1 VEVSAGPPTP
11 AIYFLSDYG
20 TADEFVGVVHAVLHR
35 HAPGLAV
42 IDLSHQIA
50 PFDVAAGAA
59 MLARCAPYLGAGVVL
74 GVVDPGVGTARRAVA
89 IRMTSGIAGPVA
101 SPGPM
106 APPAGSEGIA
116 PGRPVWLVGPDN
128 GLLMPLATALGGPE
142 IAIVL
147 GSGTQPRP
155 QAAGA
160 PSGRGPTFDGRDV
173 FAPAAAHLAL
183 GGDPDRL
190 GTVIDPASLIAID
203 PHSGGRVVRTPTG
216 SELVTSVVSID
227 RFGNVELAL
236 LPDVLDEV
244 GLPPVGSA
252 EVRVHRG
259 PAMPSTPVRR
269 VAAFAELDE
278 GELGLLVDSSG
289 RLALVCNQA
298 SAATCL
304 GLGGTGA
311 EVSIRVPGGLSG

>member
-1 VEVSAGPPTP
+1 MSTGPPTP

-59 MLARCAPYLGAGVVL
+59 MLARCAPYLGGGVVL
-74 GVVDPGVGTARRAVA
+74 GVVDPGVGTTRRAVA
-89 IRMTSGIAGPVA
+89 IRVTSGIAGPVA
-101 SPGPM
+101 SPDPVT
-106 APPAGSEGIA
+106 PPVGEEGIT
-116 PGRPVWLVGPDN
+116 PGRPAWLVGPDN
-128 GLLMPLATALGGPE
+128 GLLMPLVTALGGPE
-142 IAIVL
+142 TAIVL
-147 GSGTQPRP
+147 GSGTQARR

-183 GGDPDRL
+183 GGDPDHL
-190 GTVIDPASLIAID
+190 GTVIDPASLIAVD
-203 PHSGGRVVRTPTG
+203 PAHGGGRVVRTPTG
-216 SELVTSVVSID
+216 SEVVTSVLSID

-236 LPDVLDEV
+236 LPEVLNEV
-244 GLPPVGSA
+244 GLPPVGPA

-259 PAMPSTPVRR
+259 PSMPARR

-304 GLGGTGA
+304 GLGGAGV
-311 EVSIRVPGGLSG
+311 EVSIRVPGGRSG